1 MKFAVGIMLG
11 FDEQDL
17 KISDGGAGDA
27 GDQMGGAV
35 GQQLKKAMRVVI
47 LHELGRVQPLVR
59 RHLNRVVVHEYACFR
74 VGKSF
79 GSESLTT
86 LFISGL

>member
-17 KISDGGAGDA
+17 EISDGGAGDA

-35 GQQLKKAMRVVI
+35 GQLLEKVMRVVI
-47 LHELGRVQPLVR
+47 LHELGRVQPLIR
-59 RHLNRVVVHEYACFR
+59 RHLNRVVIHEYTCCW

-79 GSESLTT
+79 HSFGS
-86 LFISGL
+86 